1 MHIYFT
7 MDVLSGIRPK
17 TNVVFNLFLSFL
29 KNEARIPD
37 LCKKILYPLKNTPL
51 LQSRQLLFNVD
62 SRKLHRL
69 NTFLGHEP
77 LGKRFDLC
85 SITMH

>member
-1 MHIYFT
+1 MKREYRIYAKKR
-7 MDVLSGIRPK
+7 LNSLK
-17 TNVVFNLFLSFL
+17 T
-29 KNEARIPD
+29 
-37 LCKKILYPLKNTPL
+37 TPFI
-51 LQSRQLLFNVD
+51 QSRQLLFNVD